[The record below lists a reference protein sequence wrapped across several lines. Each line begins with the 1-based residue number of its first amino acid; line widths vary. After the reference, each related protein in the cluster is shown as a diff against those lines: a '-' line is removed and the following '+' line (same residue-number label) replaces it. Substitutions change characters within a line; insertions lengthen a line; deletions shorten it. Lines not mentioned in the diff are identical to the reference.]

1 MTARERLAPLA
12 ARLRAALAD
21 EKQRVNLLV
30 CMGLAGLL
38 LLAVSSWLPAD
49 SSTQSAAPAAM
60 TDSTADYAAE
70 LETRL
75 TALPCGGCGQDCRHG
90 HAGIRQREHL
100 CYRHRQRRQLHPCT
114 FGQRRGGRPCGDRR
128 DAPRARRRRCL
139 RGRRQCCR
147 AEPRHRPGAGTDR
160 HRHQS
165 YHRCKNGI
173 GQLEGGTP

>member
-1 MTARERLAPLA
+1 MTARERLASLA

-49 SSTQSAAPAAM
+49 SSTQSAPPDR
-60 TDSTADYAAE
+60 TD
-70 LETRL
+70 
-75 TALPCGGCGQDCRHG
+75 LPCGGCGQDCRHG

-114 FGQRRGGRPCGDRR
+114 FGQRRSGRPCGDRR
-128 DAPRARRRRCL
+128 DAPRTRRRRCL

>member
-1 MTARERLAPLA
+1 MTARERLAPLV

-49 SSTQSAAPAAM
+49 SSTQSAAPAARQHRRLCRRAGDPPDR
-60 TDSTADYAAE
+60 TDF
-70 LETRL
+70 
-75 TALPCGGCGQDCRHG
+75 PCGGCGQDCRHG
-90 HAGIRQREHL
+90 HTGIRQREHL
-100 CYRHRQRRQLHPCT
+100 RYRHRQRRQLHPCT

-160 HRHQS
+160 HWHQS

>member
-1 MTARERLAPLA
+1 MTALERLAPLA
-12 ARLRAALAD
+12 ARLRAALTD

-70 LETRL
+70 LEARL
-75 TALPCGGCGQDCRHG
+75 TALISR
-90 HAGIRQREHL
+90 IRQREHL